1 MSKCAICKTNKATV
15 PDRNKPGR
23 LVFRLWEEC
32 HSKRLLEDMRR
43 IAGRLKNRAVPADHP
58 DTDLMAE
65 NDQYD
70 GE

>member
-23 LVFRLWEEC
+23 LCDEC
-32 HSKRLLEDMRR
+32 RGKRLLEDMRR
-43 IAGRLKNRAVPADHP
+43 IAGRLKNRAMPADHP

-65 NDQYD
+65 NDQYVK
-70 GE
+70 